1 MIKVAVIGVMG
12 AVLALVLKEG
22 KGSHALLIILVS
34 CLLLLG
40 LSLTRIQAVIAS
52 VTEMSQAL
60 GEGKLYLAVLLK
72 MIGIAYVAEFG
83 SDLCRDAGA
92 AAIAGQ
98 IEFFGKIMLLAV
110 SMPIMQNL
118 IDLIGTMGG

>member
-1 MIKVAVIGVMG
+1 MLKVAVIGVMG
-12 AVLALVLKEG
+12 ALLTLVLKEG
-22 KGSHALLIILVS
+22 KGSYAILTILAS

-40 LSLTRIQAVIAS
+40 LSLTRIQVVIAS
-52 VTEMSQAL
+52 VTEMSQSL
-60 GEGKLYLAVLLK
+60 GEGRLYLEVLLK

-83 SDLCRDAGA
+83 SDLCKDAGA

-110 SMPIMQNL
+110 SMPIIQNL

>member
-22 KGSHALLIILVS
+22 KGSHALLIILAS

-52 VTEMSQAL
+52 VTEMSQTL
-60 GEGKLYLAVLLK
+60 GESKLYLTVLLK